1 VSPAAVIVPDD
12 VAPTHVDG
20 LPPELDAD
28 WVARIDD
35 DGVLHIECQG
45 YRDGGFSER
54 ALWYHIGLAL
64 RYRSKRRVR
73 TVALWLVPLTE
84 AQRKEV
90 VTVHDISVQ
99 MTMIDLTR
107 VSAARLLDDGRTACF
122 AAGAD
127 AGTWSKEELCQRV
140 AVALAA
146 RRASWAERHMAVV
159 AAAMRKRYD
168 AMVSAMEQANLEP
181 VIIEDLVKFGEDRG
195 FDRGV
200 DRGVDRSFERQF
212 TRRLGRPL
220 TTTERET
227 LERRR
232 VALGVERL
240 DDVVLTFGSEA
251 LAVWLANPSAT

>member
-1 VSPAAVIVPDD
+1 
-12 VAPTHVDG
+12 
-20 LPPELDAD
+20 
-28 WVARIDD
+28 
-35 DGVLHIECQG
+35 
-45 YRDGGFSER
+45 
-54 ALWYHIGLAL
+54 
-64 RYRSKRRVR
+64 
-73 TVALWLVPLTE
+73 
-84 AQRKEV
+84 
-90 VTVHDISVQ
+90 
-99 MTMIDLTR
+99 
-107 VSAARLLDDGRTACF
+107 
-122 AAGAD
+122 
-127 AGTWSKEELCQRV
+127 
-140 AVALAA
+140 
-146 RRASWAERHMAVV
+146 MAVV

-195 FDRGV
+195 F